1 MRTALICTEPG
12 DPVLSLD
19 EAKAHLRV
27 DGKDEDEYITD
38 LCAAANDQLDGADG
52 WLKRALG
59 EQSWRLVLDRFEH
72 CCQGRRGARFN
83 PQRID
88 LPLPPL
94 QQVTAVKYL
103 DMDGAEQTL
112 DAASYRT
119 VNCGSEP
126 SFIVPA
132 TGKSWPS
139 HLCVPD
145 AVRVEFTAGYGDGEG
160 LIKLPRNVVAAM
172 KLLVGQWYELRTPV
186 AVGATV
192 AELPNAVKDLLW
204 NQRIIN
210 L

>member
-1 MRTALICTEPG
+1 MRTALICIEQG

-19 EAKAHLRV
+19 DAKAHLRV
-27 DGKDEDEYITD
+27 DGKDEDAYITD
-38 LCAAANDQLDGADG
+38 LCAAANDQLDGDTG

-59 EQSWRLVLDRFEH
+59 QQSWRLVLDGFEH
-72 CCQGRRGARFN
+72 CCRARRDARFN

-103 DMDGAEQTL
+103 DGDGNEQTL
-112 DAASYRT
+112 DAVNYRA

-126 SFIVPA
+126 SFIMPA
-132 TGKSWPS
+132 AGKSWPS
-139 HLCVPD
+139 HLSAPD
-145 AVRVEFTAGYGDGEG
+145 AVRVEFTAGYGNEEG
-160 LIKLPRNVVAAM
+160 MIKLPRNIVAAM
-172 KLLVGQWYELRTPV
+172 KLLVGQWYEQRMPI
-186 AVGATV
+186 AVGTISS
-192 AELPNAVKDLLW
+192 ELPNSVRDLLW